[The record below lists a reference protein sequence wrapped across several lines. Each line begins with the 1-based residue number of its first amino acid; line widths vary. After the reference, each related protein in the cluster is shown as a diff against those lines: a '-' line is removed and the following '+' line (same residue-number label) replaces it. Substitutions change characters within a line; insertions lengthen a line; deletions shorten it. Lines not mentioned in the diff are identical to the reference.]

1 MKILLKKATL
11 INDKSVFHN
20 KKVDILI
27 DDGLLSKID
36 NNIDVVADQLINLEE
51 LYVSSGWFDPNISF
65 GEPGFE
71 ERETLENGLLTAAR
85 SGFTNVLLNPNTN
98 PKTSTLADV
107 NHLIQSTLS
116 HTTKLYVS
124 AVLSEKKYGKKMA
137 SLYDMHLAGAKA
149 FGNFNET
156 ITNPNELKIALDYI
170 QTFDGIIQSYP
181 IDKKLCENGQIHE
194 GEISVKLGLKGIPS
208 ISESVPL
215 ARDIQI
221 LEYTQGKIHIPYI
234 STEKSVDLIRQAK
247 KKGLNI
253 SCAVGVPHLLFTDKK
268 LIDFDPNF
276 KIIPPLRTDTA
287 KNALR
292 EGLLDGT
299 IDMITSLHQ
308 PINPESKDL
317 DFVQSEPGCIGLEAC
332 LVILQDIFPLEKIIS
347 FLTRGK
353 KRFGIQDHNFKL
365 NTPAD
370 LTPFTPK
377 GNGIFSDKN
386 IHSSNKN

>member
-27 DDGLLSKID
+27 ENGLLSKID
-36 NNIDVVADQLINLEE
+36 NNIDVDANQLINLEE
-51 LYVSSGWFDPNISF
+51 LHVSSGWFDPNISF

-71 ERETLENGLLTAAR
+71 ERETLENGLLTAAK
-85 SGFTNVLLNPNTN
+85 SGFTHVLLNPNTN

-116 HTTKLYVS
+116 QTTKLHVS

-221 LEYTQGKIHIPYI
+221 LEYTEGKY
-234 STEKSVDLIRQAK
+234 TYLTYQ
-247 KKGLNI
+247 
-253 SCAVGVPHLLFTDKK
+253 
-268 LIDFDPNF
+268 
-276 KIIPPLRTDTA
+276 
-287 KNALR
+287 
-292 EGLLDGT
+292 
-299 IDMITSLHQ
+299 
-308 PINPESKDL
+308 
-317 DFVQSEPGCIGLEAC
+317 
-332 LVILQDIFPLEKIIS
+332 LEKV
-347 FLTRGK
+347 
-353 KRFGIQDHNFKL
+353 
-365 NTPAD
+365 
-370 LTPFTPK
+370 
-377 GNGIFSDKN
+377 
-386 IHSSNKN
+386 